1 MTRIRIA
8 VAGTVAAL
16 AATVLLLGGALREP
30 ARAGGS
36 AAPTRALA
44 DVFAAGFSPAGATT
58 IADFR
63 ARADANPKDAEAAV
77 LLGLAY
83 QQRVRETADF
93 SDLGRSE
100 FSLKR
105 ALRLAPDNPDAISG
119 LGSLALA
126 RHDFSLALTLGR
138 RARALAPKTARHYGV
153 VGDAL
158 LELGRYEQ
166 AFQTFDRMARLKP
179 GVASYSRVSYA
190 RELLGD
196 KTGAIRAMKLA
207 LDAATGQREA
217 LAWTHVQLGKI
228 YLGTGRLDQAD
239 EQFRAAL
246 QIFPNYLFAF
256 EARAQ
261 VELARG
267 RFDAAAALAR
277 SAADQVP
284 LPQFVGT
291 LADVHRASGQQALAR
306 EQYAVMGAIERLL
319 RSSGVRSDLEITLFN
334 VDHGIK
340 LDRAVSLARQARRE
354 RPSIE
359 GDAVLAW
366 ALARTGDC
374 QEALGYSKRA
384 LRLGT
389 RDASK
394 FFQRGMI
401 ERCLG
406 HDAAARE
413 WFQRALETN
422 PHFSAHWAPIARR
435 YAA

>member
-8 VAGTVAAL
+8 VAGTVAVL
-16 AATVLLLGGALREP
+16 AATVLLLGGVLREP
-30 ARAGGS
+30 AQAGGT
-36 AAPTRALA
+36 AAPTRVLA
-44 DVFAAGFSPAGATT
+44 DVFAAGFGPAGGTT
-58 IADFR
+58 IADFQ
-63 ARADANPKDAEAAV
+63 ARAEANPKDAQAAV

-100 FSLKR
+100 IALKR
-105 ALRLAPDNPDAISG
+105 ALTLAPDDPDAISG
-119 LGSLALA
+119 LASLALA
-126 RHDFSLALTLGR
+126 RHDFEQALTLGR
-138 RARALAPKTARHYGV
+138 RAHALAPATARHYGV

-196 KTGAIRAMKLA
+196 KTGAIEAMKLA

-239 EQFRAAL
+239 SHFRAAL
-246 QIFPNYLFAF
+246 QIFPTYLFAF
-256 EARAQ
+256 EGRAQ

-267 RFDAAAALAR
+267 RLDAAVALAR
-277 SAADQVP
+277 RSADEVP

-291 LADVHRASGQQALAR
+291 LADVYRASGKQTLAR

-319 RSSGVRSDLEITLFN
+319 RSGGVRSDLEITLFN
-334 VDHGIK
+334 VDHGIN
-340 LDRAVSLARQARRE
+340 LDAAVSRARRARHE

-366 ALARTGDC
+366 ALARTDQC
-374 QEALGYSKRA
+374 REALVYSKRA

-389 RDASK
+389 RDAAK

-406 HDAAARE
+406 RDAAAGR
-413 WFQRALETN
+413 WFQRALQTN
-422 PHFSAHWAPIARR
+422 PHFSPHWAPVARR
-435 YAA
+435 YTA